1 MRRLYYPENYKPILD
16 LYETEIAIKK
26 CKDLF
31 ESELAS
37 ALRLTRVSAPLFV
50 RPETGLND
58 NLNGKERPVAFA
70 VPDLE
75 GRECEIV
82 HSLAKWKRQA
92 LSRYGFEPGTGIYTD
107 MNAVRRDEQ
116 MDNLH
121 SIYVDQWDWE
131 VILEEGERTRE
142 MLHETVKKIYR
153 VFLAVQ
159 WALKA
164 RWPELKEKLPEQITF
179 VTAQQLLD
187 LWPTL
192 DPTQREDAAVRRWGA
207 VFVEGIGGALSDG
220 KPHDGRAPDYDD
232 WTLNGDILFYYPLLD
247 MAFEVSSMGI
257 RVNPET
263 LRAQCIVRRCENRLQ
278 LPFHQ
283 DVLEGKLPQ
292 TMGGGIGQ
300 SRICMYLLDKA
311 HIGEVQAS
319 LWPQEQIDEC
329 AKHHIP
335 LL

>member
-1 MRRLYYPENYKPILD
+1 MYPQHYEPVLD

-31 ESELAS
+31 ESELAA
-37 ALRLTRVSAPLFV
+37 ALKLTRVSAPLFV
-50 RPETGLND
+50 SPETGLND
-58 NLNGKERPVAFA
+58 NLNGYERPVSFSVA
-70 VPDLE
+70 DL
-75 GRECEIV
+75 GDANCEIV

-92 LSRYGFEPGTGIYTD
+92 LFRYGFDPGTGIYTD
-107 MNAVRRDEQ
+107 MNAVRRDEE

-131 VILEEGERTRE
+131 VILKEGERTRE
-142 MLHETVKKIYR
+142 TLHETVRKIYR

-164 RWPELKEKLPEQITF
+164 RWPQLKEKLPEKITF
-179 VTAQQLLD
+179 VTSQQLLD
-187 LWPTL
+187 WWPSL
-192 DPTQREDAAVRRWGA
+192 SPSQREDEAVRRWGA
-207 VFVEGIGGALSDG
+207 VFVEGIGGVLSDG
-220 KPHDGRAPDYDD
+220 KAHDGRAPDYDD
-232 WTLNGDILFYYPLLD
+232 WNLNGDILFYYPLLD

-257 RVNPET
+257 RVNSET
-263 LRAQCIVRRCENRLQ
+263 LKAQCIARGCENRLS

-283 DVLEGKLPQ
+283 DVISGKLPQ

-319 LWPQEQIDEC
+319 IWPPDQVAEC
-329 AKHHIP
+329 EKKHIH